1 MAVNVYAS
9 AFVWKP
15 EAEIECPT
23 RAAVLRGQRIDPIWD
38 LDLVPIARSP
48 TPLIDRMSTK
58 IGAAFILS
66 SLTDKI
72 PSLIFCLFF
81 LSFFSPMS
89 LSHKR
94 GHCLLHVSVKPTVS
108 SV

>member
-48 TPLIDRMSTK
+48 TSLIDRMSTK

-72 PSLIFCLFF
+72 PSLIFFLFTHV
-81 LSFFSPMS
+81 SQSQ
-89 LSHKR
+89 K

>member
-48 TPLIDRMSTK
+48 TSLIDRMSTK
-58 IGAAFILS
+58 IGATFILS

-72 PSLIFCLFF
+72 PSLIFFF
-81 LSFFSPMS
+81 LSFHPCLSVTKGSLLAPCISEADCVFSLM
-89 LSHKR
+89 H
-94 GHCLLHVSVKPTVS
+94 
-108 SV
+108 